1 MKKNKSDSKKSLKSA
16 IIHPRKLFL
25 GRGVGRTKE
34 KRQTANWLFS
44 MRTKLISAFL
54 ATVIPIVLLG
64 YISYNSAFS
73 AINETAADTS
83 LETMRQVDKYIGLLL
98 SGVEDLSMQI
108 YREQGFQEYISSVY
122 EDSNEEITALQ
133 KKVYNSLM
141 NYRLNSKMI
150 DDIYIILDNNRSV
163 SASKVDM
170 QINQNSF
177 QDIKKSQ
184 LFSEAT
190 ERNGEAFWVGS
201 HTELNQYTSRS
212 SSYALSLVK
221 PLRNMHGS
229 GNQLIGILMIDIKYI
244 TISDTL
250 KNTNFGNGSEL
261 HLISPDFRDIAHV
274 VNNESSEILDTSV
287 ENNQIIPQELFS
299 KIIGGESGEFLIDD
313 YKGQEHLILH
323 TYIGNT
329 GYVLIGLTPTV
340 NFADRALG
348 IKNITNLLTIIAAA
362 FAILI
367 GLFLALNMDR
377 AIKNII
383 DYSNK
388 AADGDFTVSLKT
400 KRRDELGILAKSFS
414 MMISNMRELIVG
426 AKETADT
433 VIDLAGT
440 VNGTSKEVKS
450 VSHEVSRAV
459 EEIAKGAGGQA
470 EDAEQSSIKMGELAT
485 KINAVSD
492 FATTIEAYSKDTIN
506 FTKQGFSSV
515 IDLKNKAEQTT
526 EITKGIISDIQD
538 LDNNTKSI
546 SKVVKVIEEIADQT
560 NLLALNAAIEAARAG
575 DAGRGFA
582 VVAEEIRKLAEQ
594 SALSTKEITE
604 IVRNNNIQ
612 TGQIAEKATYTGDIL
627 ASQNKAMENT
637 LDAFT
642 KISDSMDSLSHKVDD
657 ISAGVKDMDSNK
669 EDVLLSIQEISSA
682 SEEIAAST
690 EEVIAST
697 QEQLSSIDEL
707 SNFAQQLNDAA
718 KILQEAIKR
727 FTV

>member
-1 MKKNKSDSKKSLKSA
+1 
-16 IIHPRKLFL
+16 
-25 GRGVGRTKE
+25 
-34 KRQTANWLFS
+34 
-44 MRTKLISAFL
+44 
-54 ATVIPIVLLG
+54 
-64 YISYNSAFS
+64 
-73 AINETAADTS
+73 
-83 LETMRQVDKYIGLLL
+83 
-98 SGVEDLSMQI
+98 
-108 YREQGFQEYISSVY
+108 
-122 EDSNEEITALQ
+122 
-133 KKVYNSLM
+133 
-141 NYRLNSKMI
+141 
-150 DDIYIILDNNRSV
+150 
-163 SASKVDM
+163 
-170 QINQNSF
+170 
-177 QDIKKSQ
+177 
-184 LFSEAT
+184 
-190 ERNGEAFWVGS
+190 
-201 HTELNQYTSRS
+201 
-212 SSYALSLVK
+212 
-221 PLRNMHGS
+221 
-229 GNQLIGILMIDIKYI
+229 
-244 TISDTL
+244 
-250 KNTNFGNGSEL
+250 
-261 HLISPDFRDIAHV
+261 
-274 VNNESSEILDTSV
+274 
-287 ENNQIIPQELFS
+287 
-299 KIIGGESGEFLIDD
+299 
-313 YKGQEHLILH
+313 LILH

-400 KRRDELGILAKSFS
+400 KRKDELGILAKSFS